1 MVHLSPKK
9 LILFGAACSPV
20 TDQIAKAASH
30 WNLVQLTYAD
40 THPMF
45 TNKVFPNFYRVVPS
59 ENEFNPPRLSIL
71 RYFNWTRVGTLYQN
85 SAKYALV
92 SANYFTT
99 FQIPWFIQPLYF
111 KNLRKGKKKDLRL
124 KLFRNSYQK
133 GLIWYFIA
141 RDQFGPSPTTAYMSS
156 FAWWQMFFC
165 NTLHIQR
172 MVGRKSS
179 SKWVKQRALSLVA
192 ETTGRC
198 NIQD

>member
-20 TDQIAKAASH
+20 TDQIAKAARH

-45 TNKVFPNFYRVVPS
+45 TQKSFPHFYRVVPS

-92 SANYFTT
+92 IANNTIRTYFTYNSMVKVVE
-99 FQIPWFIQPLYF
+99 FHSVAIEFSYF
-111 KNLRKGKKKDLRL
+111 L
-124 KLFRNSYQK
+124 
-133 GLIWYFIA
+133 
-141 RDQFGPSPTTAYMSS
+141 
-156 FAWWQMFFC
+156 
-165 NTLHIQR
+165 LH
-172 MVGRKSS
+172 
-179 SKWVKQRALSLVA
+179 
-192 ETTGRC
+192 
-198 NIQD
+198 D